1 MRGNRRPPR
10 PLPVV
15 ALADISGSMQP
26 NETEDKIGVLNRC
39 MATMLSSFAGLDS
52 VRGEV
57 SIGVVVFG
65 GTQAR
70 IHLPLGL
77 ARDARWVDMVAG
89 GRTPMGGAFSLARK
103 LLEDDA
109 LVPERAFQSM
119 LVLVS
124 DGVPTDDWEQPLD
137 DLLAS
142 RRGAKALRVA
152 IGIGTDRTPDAEG
165 VLAAFSSP
173 EIGVLRAEQAERL
186 PDLLQWVT
194 ATVTETLRTGI
205 AAPRLDDLDRP

>member
-1 MRGNRRPPR
+1 
-10 PLPVV
+10 
-15 ALADISGSMQP
+15 
-26 NETEDKIGVLNRC
+26 
-39 MATMLSSFAGLDS
+39 
-52 VRGEV
+52 
-57 SIGVVVFG
+57 
-65 GTQAR
+65 
-70 IHLPLGL
+70 
-77 ARDARWVDMVAG
+77 
-89 GRTPMGGAFSLARK
+89 MGGAFSLARE

-109 LVPERAFQSM
+109 LVPERAFQPM